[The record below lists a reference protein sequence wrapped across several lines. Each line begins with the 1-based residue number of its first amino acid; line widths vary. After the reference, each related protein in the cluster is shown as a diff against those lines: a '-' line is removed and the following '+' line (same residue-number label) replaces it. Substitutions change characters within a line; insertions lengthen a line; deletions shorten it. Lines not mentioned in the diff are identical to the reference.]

1 MNAKEFNPQ
10 RLSIARQKRGL
21 TKIKLAE
28 AVKVTSR
35 SITAYETGEF
45 APTEET
51 VAEIA
56 TALKFPSEFF
66 YANDLVGPPE
76 DGVSFRSMT
85 SATAAQRNS
94 ALASGALAM
103 DLAKWIDFR
112 FSLPKC
118 NLTDLRDYSP
128 EDAAFELRIHWGLG
142 ERPISNTIHL
152 LESYGVRVFSLA
164 ENCRQIDAFSFW
176 KEDTPFIFL
185 NTIKTA
191 ERSRF
196 DAMHELGH
204 LVLHRHGGPGGRA
217 AEQEADSFAAAMLM
231 PRADVL
237 AQAPRY
243 PTLHQLIEKKK
254 RWTVA
259 VSALNH
265 RLHSL
270 GLTTEWHYRTLC
282 IQISESGYRVNE
294 PEPAQ
299 RETSQLFQKV
309 FATLKEDGISRMD
322 VARQLQIPAEDLDA
336 LIFGLVLVG
345 LEGGNLA
352 GRKSSSV
359 SKLRIVPS
367 KPKKCQ

>member
-1 MNAKEFNPQ
+1 MSSREFNPQ

-21 TKIKLAE
+21 TKLKLAE
-28 AVKVTSR
+28 AVKVTTR

-45 APTEET
+45 PPSEET
-51 VAEIA
+51 IA
-56 TALKFPSEFF
+56 GLAATLKFPRDFF
-66 YANDLVGPPE
+66 YANDLVYPQG
-76 DGVSFRSMT
+76 DGASFRSMT

-94 ALASGALAM
+94 ALASGALAI
-103 DLAKWIDFR
+103 DLAEWIDQR

-118 NLTDLRDYSP
+118 NLLDLRDYSP
-128 EDAAFELRIHWGLG
+128 EDAAFEVRILWKLG
-142 ERPISNTIHL
+142 ERPISNTVHL
-152 LESYGVRVFSLA
+152 LEAHGVRVFSLA

-176 KEDTPFIFL
+176 RENAPFIFL
-185 NTIKTA
+185 NTMKSA

-204 LVLHRHGGPGGRA
+204 LVLHRHGGPGGRT
-217 AEQEADSFAAAMLM
+217 AEQEADAFAAAMLL

-237 AQAPRY
+237 AHAPRY
-243 PTLHQLIEKKK
+243 PSLHQLIEKKK

-270 GLTTEWHYRTLC
+270 GLTSEWHYRTLC

-309 FATLKEDGISRMD
+309 FATLKEDGISRVD
-322 VARQLQIPAEDLDA
+322 VARQLQIPTEDLDA

-345 LEGGNLA
+345 LGGGNLP
-352 GRKSSSV
+352 GRKAPSAPM
-359 SKLRIVPS
+359 LRVVPS
-367 KPKKCQ
+367 KSKES